1 MPKKKGSYIHVY
13 FMIPLA
19 VAVIPIL
26 FAKEIFAEEQDECAQ
41 ENNLKMAK
49 FYLSDRTLDTSLAES
64 SVSGGS
70 SLTSSFDDL
79 SVDETCYDEVS
90 LTQLCHLLGPVQEMD
105 GDDTNFTI
113 EEARLPPNLEFSTV
127 IELPVGYYRTRKA
140 FLSNSSSFWK
150 ESILKR
156 ALHYEE

>member
-1 MPKKKGSYIHVY
+1 MPKKKGSNSHVY

-26 FAKEIFAEEQDECAQ
+26 FAKEIFAEEDECAQ
-41 ENNLKMAK
+41 ENNLKMAE

-64 SVSGGS
+64 SISGGS
-70 SLTSSFDDL
+70 SLTSSFHDL

-105 GDDTNFTI
+105 GDEVTYAID
-113 EEARLPPNLEFSTV
+113 EARLPPNLEFSTV